1 MKRIL
6 YIESSP
12 RKTRSHSIDVVREF
26 IREYEKFN
34 PEDKIE
40 VFDLWSDHLPSF
52 SGEILDI
59 KYRIMH
65 GEMVDEK
72 EESGWNL
79 IKAISNSFKE
89 ADKYVFSI
97 PMWNFGIPYKLKHY
111 IDIITQPNLT
121 WSFSPNEGY
130 KGLVDGKVAI
140 FYSSGGNYSPSS
152 GLVELD
158 SQKKPFEN
166 WLNFIG
172 LTEFKTIDISP
183 TMGLPEEVNGVVE
196 KSKDEAKK
204 LAQTF

>member
-40 VFDLWSDHLPSF
+40 VFDLWSNHLPAF

-65 GEMVDEK
+65 GEMVNEK
-72 EESGWNL
+72 EESGWNAV
-79 IKAISNSFKE
+79 KAISNSFKE

-97 PMWNFGIPYKLKHY
+97 PM
-111 IDIITQPNLT
+111 PNRG
-121 WSFSPNEGY
+121 S
-130 KGLVDGKVAI
+130 D
-140 FYSSGGNYSPSS
+140 
-152 GLVELD
+152 
-158 SQKKPFEN
+158 
-166 WLNFIG
+166 
-172 LTEFKTIDISP
+172 
-183 TMGLPEEVNGVVE
+183 
-196 KSKDEAKK
+196 
-204 LAQTF
+204 